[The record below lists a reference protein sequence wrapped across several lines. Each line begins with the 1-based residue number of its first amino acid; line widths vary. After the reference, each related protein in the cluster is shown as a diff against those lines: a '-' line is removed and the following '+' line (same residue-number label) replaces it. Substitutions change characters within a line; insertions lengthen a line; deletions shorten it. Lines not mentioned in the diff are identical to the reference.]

1 MTPRRTQPKP
11 PELLT
16 VAEVADHLRVDAVT
30 VRRMIG
36 RGDFRAVRVGRE
48 WRIAQAG
55 PGSLTAYLEQNTRDL
70 TTERFGRPEEL
81 ALEGPQASTLRP

>member
-1 MTPRRTQPKP
+1 MTPRRTPQP

-30 VRRMIG
+30 VRRMIA

-48 WRIAQAG
+48 WRVRRSGA
-55 PGSLTAYLEQNTRDL
+55 GSLDAYVDRNTLTA
-70 TTERFGRPEEL
+70 ERFGTPEEL
-81 ALEGPQASTLRP
+81 ALEGPQATTLRP